1 MVSAMT
7 DEQVRNMLDW
17 LYNID
22 HKLELAQQHMERTA
36 ALIADMRQMV
46 QKAVDTAPRTCDT

>member
-1 MVSAMT
+1 MT
-7 DEQVRNMLDW
+7 DEQVRNMLEW

-22 HKLELAQQHMERTA
+22 NKLELTQQHMARTA

-46 QKAVDTAPRTCDT
+46 QKAVDTAPCDTPC

>member
-1 MVSAMT
+1 VSAMT

-22 HKLELAQQHMERTA
+22 HKLELTQQHMARTA
-36 ALIADMRQMV
+36 ALIADMRRMV
-46 QKAVDTAPRTCDT
+46 QKAVDTAPCDTSP